1 MATKDERALLSTQ
14 KEIKKI
20 DDWFVKNNT
29 QLEKWVNEVQSKGYL
44 KDLDKYKSDWLK
56 TRDKY
61 TWKTRN
67 EDNESKVLGR
77 YIWDE
82 MDTLRDYL
90 QTNEDKKLDKVF
102 DRLYSIHS
110 KISDMT
116 SKYHSLVVLKNK
128 EKDLIELINSTND
141 SKTPEMIKLEKERQ
155 DFKDLREY
163 IKNELP
169 NINIPTLNEWLVK
182 YRKIYLDWIDEL
194 EERGD
199 LKSWEASSKRSSAD
213 MIVEMQKLDIL
224 TRAWS
229 KVGRVSKLVMAH
241 IGSDGSFN
249 GYIEG
254 EKGKVHIETILA
266 GGYNIQRLHYRVLV
280 KEIQNKDSSKE
291 YNKLMNTLYS
301 NILES
306 KESYIKDVPVLK
318 DLDSVIIKIGGKDF
332 LNKYN
337 SVHFENLNSKKE
349 PKIVVITGFTS
360 LTKNE
365 KIKFTQKIKGIYD
378 IKDRKFGIVVLNSGE
393 NSMVMYNH
401 SLSGRVKKINS

>member
-56 TRDKY
+56 TRDRY

>member
-1 MATKDERALLSTQ
+1 MATRDERALISVQ

-20 DDWFVKNNT
+20 DDWFVKNNA
-29 QLEKWVNEVQSKGYL
+29 QLDKWMVEIQAQGYL
-44 KDLDKYKSDWLK
+44 KEFENYKKDWLK
-56 TRDKY
+56 TRANY

-67 EDNESKVLGR
+67 EDKESKVLER

-82 MDTLRDYL
+82 MDNLRKYL
-90 QTNEDKKLDKVF
+90 QTNENKKLDKVF

-116 SKYHSLVVLKNK
+116 SKYHSLVISKRK
-128 EKDLIELINSTND
+128 EKELLEIINKTNE

>member
-20 DDWFVKNNT
+20 DDWFVKNNA
-29 QLEKWVNEVQSKGYL
+29 QLEKWVKEIQSKGYL

-67 EDNESKVLGR
+67 EDNESKILGR

-128 EKDLIELINSTND
+128 EKDLTELINSTND

-182 YRKIYLDWIDEL
+182 YRKIYLDWVDEL

-199 LKSWEASSKRSSAD
+199 LKSWEASNKRSSAD

-229 KVGRVSKLVMAH
+229 KVGRVNKLVMAH

-306 KESYIKDVPVLK
+306 KESYIKDVPILN
-318 DLDSVIIKIGGKDF
+318 DLDSMIIKIGAKDF

-349 PKIVVITGFTS
+349 PKIVVITGFAS

-378 IKDRKFGIVVLNSGE
+378 IKDRKFGLVVLNSGE

>member
-20 DDWFVKNNT
+20 DDWFVKNNA
-29 QLEKWVNEVQSKGYL
+29 QLEKWVKEIQSKGYL

-67 EDNESKVLGR
+67 EDNESKILGR

-128 EKDLIELINSTND
+128 EKDLTELINSTND

-182 YRKIYLDWIDEL
+182 YRKIYLDWVDEL

-199 LKSWEASSKRSSAD
+199 LKSWEASNKRSSAD

-306 KESYIKDVPVLK
+306 KESYIKDVPILK
-318 DLDSVIIKIGGKDF
+318 DLDSMIIKIGGKDF

-337 SVHFENLNSKKE
+337 SIHFENLNSKKE
-349 PKIVVITGFTS
+349 PKIVVITGFAS

-378 IKDRKFGIVVLNSGE
+378 IKDRNFGLVVLNSGE

>member
-306 KESYIKDVPVLK
+306 KESYIKDVPILK

-349 PKIVVITGFTS
+349 PKIVVITGFAS

-378 IKDRKFGIVVLNSGE
+378 IKDRKFGLVVLNSGE

>member
-306 KESYIKDVPVLK
+306 KESYIKDVPILK

>member
-20 DDWFVKNNT
+20 DDWFVKNND
-29 QLEKWVNEVQSKGYL
+29 QLEKWVTEIQSKGYL

-199 LKSWEASSKRSSAD
+199 LKSWEASNKRSSAD

>member
-20 DDWFVKNNT
+20 DDWFVKNNA
-29 QLEKWVNEVQSKGYL
+29 QLDKWVNEIQSKGYL
-44 KDLDKYKSDWLK
+44 KDLEKYKSDWLK
-56 TRDKY
+56 TRDRY

-90 QTNEDKKLDKVF
+90 QKNEDKKLDKVF

-306 KESYIKDVPVLK
+306 KESYIKDVPILK

-349 PKIVVITGFTS
+349 PKIVVITGFAS

-378 IKDRKFGIVVLNSGE
+378 IKDRKFGLVVLNSGE